1 MDTLWIIYWMA
12 LFLGG
17 MPLLMALIG
26 VFDEE
31 SLDLGASSG
40 LLVFLK
46 PLALMLA
53 LFFFGLV
60 GAAFRALFDAPAV
73 SLVLGAVSGVFFG
86 WAGER
91 LVGSL
96 RREVTD
102 SSLGEQ
108 GLVGREA
115 VVILPVGP
123 QSQGKIRCNLGH
135 NTMEVLAKPMEGDA
149 SFAIDDQVLILEM
162 EKGVALIA
170 QAIE

>member
-17 MPLLMALIG
+17 MPLLMALVG

-31 SLDLGASSG
+31 SLDIGASFRF
-40 LLVFLK
+40 LAFLK
-46 PLALMLA
+46 PLAFMLA

-60 GAAFRALFDAPAV
+60 GAGIRIFYETPML
-73 SLVLGAVSGVFFG
+73 SLWIGGASGLFFG

-91 LVGSL
+91 IVGSL
-96 RREVTD
+96 RREITD

-123 QSQGKIRCNLGH
+123 QKQGKILCNLGH
-135 NTMEVLAKPMEGDA
+135 STMEVLARPMEREA
-149 SFAIDDQVLILEM
+149 SFAIDDQVLILDVEQ
-162 EKGVALIA
+162 GVALIA
-170 QAIE
+170 AEG